1 MSHLAVVLSE
11 EDGEPRQ
18 EHPAV
23 HLALPLAQEEAR
35 AGAEDR
41 PGQVVQD
48 QQEDQQVQLARSP
61 VRSGWS
67 LRQLRHTP
75 RWDTSGMFPKL
86 EMTQM
91 MSQKIE

>member
-1 MSHLAVVLSE
+1 MSHLVVVLSE
-11 EDGEPRQ
+11 EDGEPRE

-61 VRSGWS
+61 VRSEES
-67 LRQLRHTP
+67 LRHQMGHNLS
-75 RWDTSGMFPKL
+75 WWVTSAYV
-86 EMTQM
+86 MTQM